1 MSEEI
6 LEHLEKRK
14 SNRRAFVQKLGMAG
28 VAAGVVSA
36 ITPSKLQAADP
47 TSPTDADILNFALNL
62 EFLEAEFY
70 TVATTGLSISDFG
83 IIDYGIGTTGGT
95 TIGGAQVTFTDRYTQ
110 QVALELAANER
121 EHVALLQTALAGMG
135 GSVAKPA
142 INLNALSFGFGSQA
156 DFLKLARIFE
166 DIGVSAYG
174 GAAGLI
180 SDKTILGTAARI
192 LGIEAEH
199 AGAIRL
205 LIAQQGISTTGNTLD
220 GADILPPPTG
230 VQIFS
235 SNSNAL
241 TAVRTPG
248 EVLFI
253 AYGGANKTSGG
264 FFPAGV
270 NGNLVTSASAGANTD
285 AASVSAANPN
295 PIRAN
300 GATYVM
306 TTLSWN
312 APNASSVEVHV
323 GAPDGA
329 LFAQS
334 GSTGSSATGTW
345 VTDGMTFYLQDTSGG
360 NLLIPQYTLATLTIR
375 FQ

>member
-36 ITPSKLQAADP
+36 ITPSKLQADP

-70 TVATTGLSISDFG
+70 TVATTGLSVSDFG
-83 IIDYGIGTTGGT
+83 IIDYGTGTTGGT
-95 TIGGAQVTFTDRYTQ
+95 TTGGAQVTFTDNYTQ

-135 GSVAKPA
+135 GSIAKPA

-156 DFLKLARIFE
+156 DFLTLARIFE

-180 SDKTILGTAARI
+180 SDKGILGTAARI

-205 LIAQQGISTTGNTLD
+205 LIAQQGISTTATALD
-220 GADILPPPTG
+220 GADILPPPSG

-235 SNSNAL
+235 SNANAL

-248 EVLFI
+248 EVLFL

-285 AASVSAANPN
+285 AATFTANPN
-295 PIRAN
+295 PIAAN
-300 GATYVM
+300 GATYVA

-312 APNASSVEVHV
+312 APNATAVEVHV

-360 NLLIPQYTLATLTIR
+360 NLLIPQYTLATLTVH